1 MGAAWPAWKPQT
13 EEKTMTNPFRLND
26 NVMVTDPEGVE
37 DALTYGQCGDVVGVE
52 PSRIRVS
59 IDHGAEW
66 WDFSRFTRVT
76 NTDRPPPGK
85 NPKARRG
92 ATKSPLGLI
101 PPPAE
106 VAVAEVF
113 GLGAAKYGAYNW
125 RETRVEAMTYVHAM
139 KRHLASWLD
148 GENQDPESG
157 QSHLAHIAANAMIL
171 LDAYAIGMIDDN
183 RPPAGV
189 AADLIRALTKKVN

>member
-1 MGAAWPAWKPQT
+1 
-13 EEKTMTNPFRLND
+13 MTNPFKVGDKVKCISGNGEWIIRGS
-26 NVMVTDPEGVE
+26 VYTVSGVTSNYVGLVEDPESGNGWHKRRFILAKKTDIPV
-37 DALTYGQCGDVVGVE
+37 DQRDSYQPALVG
-52 PSRIRVS
+52 
-59 IDHGAEW
+59 G
-66 WDFSRFTRVT
+66 T
-76 NTDRPPPGK
+76 PPPGK

-171 LDAYAIGMIDDN
+171 LDAYAIGKIDDN
-183 RPPAGV
+183 RPPTGIS
-189 AADLIRALTKKVN
+189 ADLIRALTKKVN